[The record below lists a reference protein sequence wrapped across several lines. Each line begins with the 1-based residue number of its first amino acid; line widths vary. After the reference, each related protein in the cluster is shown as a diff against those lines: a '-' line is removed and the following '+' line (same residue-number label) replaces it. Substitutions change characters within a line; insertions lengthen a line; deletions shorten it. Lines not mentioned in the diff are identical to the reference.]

1 MATDK
6 NAIDLKLKHISPN
19 FFFHTHVITVYNN
32 QYLNLVQLWFNQI
45 NDWGTSKQSMFYI
58 LIYLL

>member
-32 QYLNLVQLWFNQI
+32 QYLNLVQW
-45 NDWGTSKQSMFYI
+45 
-58 LIYLL
+58 